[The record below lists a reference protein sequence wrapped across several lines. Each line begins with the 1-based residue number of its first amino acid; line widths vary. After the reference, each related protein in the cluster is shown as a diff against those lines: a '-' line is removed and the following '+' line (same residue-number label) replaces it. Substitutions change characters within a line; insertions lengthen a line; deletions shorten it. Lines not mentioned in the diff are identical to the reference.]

1 MAKGKREPRRDSSR
15 VHKKQRHLGANTTR
29 DRGTRVAATRDRGP
43 VATFTTAPP
52 RPAPYRTRAMS
63 AMVPKAPSSPELAV
77 GPLRG
82 NDEAREAARRRDGDD
97 GDGDHG
103 ERGWEL
109 QRISWAR
116 AIGVFWV
123 YTAWVILDLVAL

>member
-1 MAKGKREPRRDSSR
+1 
-15 VHKKQRHLGANTTR
+15 
-29 DRGTRVAATRDRGP
+29 
-43 VATFTTAPP
+43 
-52 RPAPYRTRAMS
+52 MS

-82 NDEAREAARRRDGDD
+82 NDAGDEAHEAARRRDDDD
-97 GDGDHG
+97 GDGDGG
-103 ERGWEL
+103 ERVWEL

>member
-1 MAKGKREPRRDSSR
+1 
-15 VHKKQRHLGANTTR
+15 
-29 DRGTRVAATRDRGP
+29 
-43 VATFTTAPP
+43 
-52 RPAPYRTRAMS
+52 MS
-63 AMVPKAPSSPELAV
+63 AMVPKALSSPELAV

-82 NDEAREAARRRDGDD
+82 NDAGSHPGSHPGDDDD
-97 GDGDHG
+97 GDGDGG

>member
-1 MAKGKREPRRDSSR
+1 MCI
-15 VHKKQRHLGANTTR
+15 R
-29 DRGTRVAATRDRGP
+29 DR
-43 VATFTTAPP
+43 
-52 RPAPYRTRAMS
+52 
-63 AMVPKAPSSPELAV
+63 PKAPSSPELAV

-97 GDGDHG
+97 GDGDDG

>member
-1 MAKGKREPRRDSSR
+1 
-15 VHKKQRHLGANTTR
+15 
-29 DRGTRVAATRDRGP
+29 
-43 VATFTTAPP
+43 
-52 RPAPYRTRAMS
+52 MS
-63 AMVPKAPSSPELAV
+63 EMVPKAPSSPELTV

-82 NDEAREAARRRDGDD
+82 NDEAHEAARRRDD
-97 GDGDHG
+97 GDGDGDGG

-123 YTAWVILDLVAL
+123 YTAWVVLDLVAL

>member
-1 MAKGKREPRRDSSR
+1 
-15 VHKKQRHLGANTTR
+15 
-29 DRGTRVAATRDRGP
+29 
-43 VATFTTAPP
+43 
-52 RPAPYRTRAMS
+52 MS

-82 NDEAREAARRRDGDD
+82 NGAGDARLTRRARRRDD
-97 GDGDHG
+97 GDGDG
-103 ERGWEL
+103 GKQGWEL